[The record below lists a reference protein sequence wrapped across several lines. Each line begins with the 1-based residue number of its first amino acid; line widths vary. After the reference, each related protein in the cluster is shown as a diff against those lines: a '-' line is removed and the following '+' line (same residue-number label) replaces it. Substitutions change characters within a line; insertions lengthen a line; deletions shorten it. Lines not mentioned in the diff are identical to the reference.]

1 MLSVLI
7 ILFFSAIVSCG
18 TPPEIEKHHV
28 PIDILKKQIKIKNID
43 LTQLSQ
49 SLLESETKSDYK
61 KAAFY
66 RLKINYLY
74 EKSLNK
80 ESQFKSPITIKRKYK
95 LLKRI
100 LEKNTKILSNSQ
112 SEENIYQS
120 LNLIYHPLS
129 IKEINKVNKKY
140 GYLFISPPKTNN
152 KKTYQQV
159 MSKRPWSGHWY
170 PFSQDSIYSGKN
182 SPLYKFDRLVNKL
195 GYESSSQ
202 KHEKEIHSYF
212 NASSWE
218 GLCDAWSLASVTTP
232 EPQKP
237 LSINGINFTISD
249 LKALITYASLKRSY
263 IQYGITYKGN
273 HETDGTY
280 QDIRPEAFH
289 KIVTSIIGEENRPI
303 IIDDMSGVQ
312 VWNKPMFR
320 YRWLIEN
327 DMQYENA
334 VKITGYPWL
343 IKERNQETSKKTS
356 TEDIISPV
364 YYYRLFFDP
373 ETKDKD
379 GRFLVIASQWIGA
392 SQKDH
397 PDNVKVPTLN
407 QTIGSHNSDF
417 NKHLDIF
424 KTYILNNLK

>member
-1 MLSVLI
+1 MLSVLLM
-7 ILFFSAIVSCG
+7 LFCSAIVSCG
-18 TPPEIEKHHV
+18 AHPVVEKYHAPV
-28 PIDILKKQIKIKNID
+28 NILKKQIAIENSN

-49 SLLESETKSDYK
+49 SLLKSETNHNYK
-61 KAAFY
+61 QAAFY

-74 EKSLNK
+74 EKDLNK
-80 ESQFKSPITIKRKYK
+80 KLQLKSPITMKKKYK
-95 LLKRI
+95 LLKGI
-100 LEKNTKILSNSQ
+100 LKKNIAILSNSQ
-112 SEENIYQS
+112 TEENIYQS

-129 IKEINKVNKKY
+129 IREINKVNKKY

-152 KKTYQQV
+152 KKTYSQV
-159 MSKRPWSGHWY
+159 ISKQPWSGHWY
-170 PFSQDSIYSGKN
+170 PFSQNSIYSGEN
-182 SPLYKFDRLVNKL
+182 SPLHKFDKLVNKL

-202 KHEKEIHSYF
+202 KHEEEIHSYF

-237 LSINGINFTISD
+237 LATKEINFTIAD

-327 DMQYENA
+327 DTQYKNA

-343 IKERNQETSKKTS
+343 IKERNKETDKKTS

-379 GRFLVIASQWIGA
+379 GRFLVIASQWIGS

-407 QTIGSHNSDF
+407 QTIGSHNSEF